1 MDYTT
6 LLEGDSGARESAK
19 LSRIRRIL
27 RTVGDSIQNG
37 VRRSGG
43 ASVSNSLSL
52 SFTLFTRTVFRFTSL
67 SRDRKERVETTHR
80 RNAPFAKQPSS
91 KGQKI

>member
-27 RTVGDSIQNG
+27 QTVGDSIQNG

-52 SFTLFTRTVFRFTSL
+52 SLLLYLPEQFSGLPVYR
-67 SRDRKERVETTHR
+67 EIG
-80 RNAPFAKQPSS
+80 RNA
-91 KGQKI
+91 

>member
-27 RTVGDSIQNG
+27 QTVGDSIQNG

-52 SFTLFTRTVFRFTSL
+52 SLFYSIYQNSFQVYQFIAR
-67 SRDRKERVETTHR
+67 
-80 RNAPFAKQPSS
+80 
-91 KGQKI
+91 

>member
-1 MDYTT
+1 MDYTA

-19 LSRIRRIL
+19 LSDIRRVL
-27 RTVGDSIQNG
+27 QRVGDSIQNG

-52 SFTLFTRTVFRFTSL
+52 SLFSL
-67 SRDRKERVETTHR
+67 
-80 RNAPFAKQPSS
+80 
-91 KGQKI
+91 